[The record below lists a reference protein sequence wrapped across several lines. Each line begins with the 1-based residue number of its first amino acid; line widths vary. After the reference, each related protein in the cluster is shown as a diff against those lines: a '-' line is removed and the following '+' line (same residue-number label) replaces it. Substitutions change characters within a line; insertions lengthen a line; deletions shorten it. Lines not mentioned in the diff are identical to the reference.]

1 MNYLL
6 KFYQNYL
13 QVLFFIAPKIAAK
26 VAFKLFSTPINHKV
40 RKPETDILQL
50 ANTFNLEIDHH
61 NIVVYQWGNG
71 SKKALMVH
79 GWEGNGGSLGGIVK
93 VLLDKDYTVFSF
105 DGPAHGKS
113 TGKLTNAIIFS
124 TTVIEL
130 IKRFDIKDCIACHSF
145 GSATTVYGLAQ
156 HNALAIEN
164 LLLLTSPNELKNVLK
179 EFAMVLKVSEA
190 QMQYVY
196 AEIYKRYH
204 IHVEAFKIADYLHQT
219 QVKNIHLIHDENDRI
234 IPLQYSR
241 DILAE
246 NPQAHLHIVNH
257 TGHYRMLWHEKVLNI
272 VKSIV

>member
-1 MNYLL
+1 MSFLL

-26 VAFKLFSTPINHKV
+26 VAFKLFSTPINHKI
-40 RKPETDILQL
+40 RQPETDILQL

-71 SKKALMVH
+71 NKKALMVH

-93 VLLDKDYTVFSF
+93 VLLDKDYTVYSF

-113 TGKLTNAIIFS
+113 TGKLTNAIVFS

-130 IKRFDIKDCIACHSF
+130 ITRFEIKDCIACHSF

-156 HNALAIEN
+156 NKTLAIEN
-164 LLLLTSPNELKNVLK
+164 LLLLTSPNELINVLK
-179 EFAMVLKVSEA
+179 EFALVLKVSEE

-196 AEIYKRYH
+196 AEIYRRYN
-204 IHVEAFKIADYLHQT
+204 IDVKDFKIASFLKKV

-234 IPLQYSR
+234 IPLQYSK

-246 NPQAHLHIVNH
+246 NPQAHLHTVNQ

-272 VKSIV
+272 VKAIV